1 MKHFTLLVL
10 AALASLG
17 ATAENRTRQ
26 ELLDIAN
33 GVLYN
38 KLAASTVETRA
49 SSPLEML
56 YEGKELSVAGRK
68 SGGFVV
74 LANDDAFSPV
84 LGYSSSTYTVGEENP
99 AFKMWL
105 EATAHAIET
114 RAISTETHKPEGI
127 PTEVASF
134 ITTKWSQSAPY
145 NTLCPTYTENG
156 ATKYYPTGCVATA
169 MAQAMY
175 YFKYPECGT
184 SKRTYR
190 FDPGTG
196 VEETVSIQLDTIKFD
211 WDNMLDIYKKD
222 QYSDVQA
229 KAVAELMKACGAS
242 VDMQYTKS
250 GSGAYPAQLNYALR
264 RYFGYD
270 KGLPFHLVGY
280 ETNEEFYSSLYQAL
294 ADKEPVLYGGSSS
307 KGGHRFV
314 LDGYDAE
321 GLVSVNWGWGGQQ
334 DGMFNITTLN
344 GYSEGQNYTP
354 LTNKGVYPEFQS
366 KFVLQEG
373 TVTFNQIDA
382 THIQMITSDRPL
394 NVATETYKGN
404 FYMVAQNQK
413 TGEATSIATVKP
425 TSIPAFMIPFGYYAE
440 GNFSKQYVTIVGKLD
455 DGDYRLFLASKSD
468 EETSYSPF
476 RTLDGKEN
484 SYVMT
489 IADGKITSLTMDG
502 NAAWMVT
509 GIEQIPAET
518 QSKGS
523 CKRYNINGQQ
533 VDDSYHGVVIKKGK
547 KYVQ

>member
-10 AALASLG
+10 VALASLG

-33 GVLYN
+33 GVLQD
-38 KLAASTVETRA
+38 KFAASTVETRA

-56 YEGKELSVAGRK
+56 YEGKDLSVAGRK

-114 RAISTETHKPEGI
+114 RTISAETHKPEGI

-134 ITTKWSQSAPY
+134 ITTKWNQGAPY
-145 NTLCPTYTENG
+145 NILCPTYTEKG

-175 YFKYPECGT
+175 YYKYPECGT

-196 VEETVSIQLDTIKFD
+196 VDETVSIQLDTIKFD
-211 WDNMLDIYKKD
+211 WDNMLDTYKKD

-242 VDMQYTKS
+242 VDMMYSKD
-250 GSGAYPAQLNYALR
+250 GSGAYVEQLNYALR

-270 KGLPFHLVGY
+270 QGLPFHNNGF
-280 ETNEEFYSSLYQAL
+280 EATEEFYSALYHSLAEKQ
-294 ADKEPVLYGGSSS
+294 PVIFCASSTS
-307 KGGHRFV
+307 GVHCFV

-334 DGMFNITTLN
+334 DGIFTITTLN
-344 GYSEGQNYTP
+344 GYSSNQSFTPVSNQN
-354 LTNKGVYPEFQS
+354 VFPEYHS
-366 KFVLQEG
+366 KFVLYNG
-373 TVTFNQIDA
+373 VVNFSQIDG
-382 THIQMITSDRPL
+382 THIKIATTDRPL
-394 NVATETYKGN
+394 NMGSETYKGN
-404 FYMVAQNQK
+404 FYVVAQNIK
-413 TGEATSIATVKP
+413 TGEAVSIATFTQTTAVQVY
-425 TSIPAFMIPFGYYAE
+425 YYATS
-440 GNFSKQYVTIVGKLD
+440 GNLSKQYVTISGKLD

-484 SYVMT
+484 SYLMT

-518 QSKGS
+518 QPKGS
-523 CKRYNINGQQ
+523 SKLYNINGQQ
-533 VDDSYHGVVIKKGK
+533 IDASYHGVVIKKGK